1 METLA
6 NNSEVCN
13 RDCVTAMEWPVME
26 RANNSGSFGDNHDKV
41 NAVVKEMEE
50 HYRKLFNLAYTEAL
64 EYARVIAKLHQIR
77 IAVNEQRQISEL
89 ERWFRFESNTPDG
102 GERNHNKPGG
112 DPETN

>member
-1 METLA
+1 MNES
-6 NNSEVCN
+6 NSL
-13 RDCVTAMEWPVME
+13 
-26 RANNSGSFGDNHDKV
+26 GDDHDEV

-50 HYRKLFNLAYTEAL
+50 HYRKLFNQAYTEAL

-89 ERWFRFESNTPDG
+89 ERWFRFESNIPDG
-102 GERNHNKPGG
+102 GERNQNKPDG